1 MDTGGAGRLS
11 DSILGKRPSAVLC
24 ATDGPSSSQEEG
36 GDIPSGQ
43 PTAKLIIKVDGYVLT
58 YVRTY
63 VCRRRVLHSR
73 VTALLL
79 ILSIK
84 WCTGSCWVVVCQLD
98 RGGHLI

>member
-24 ATDGPSSSQEEG
+24 ATDGPSSSREEG

-43 PTAKLIIKVDGYVLT
+43 PTAKLIIKVDGYV
-58 YVRTY
+58 RTY
-63 VCRRRVLHSR
+63 VCRRCVLHSR
-73 VTALLL
+73 VTASLL

-84 WCTGSCWVVVCQLD
+84 WCTSLVHAGL
-98 RGGHLI
+98 